1 MILNVIKWCTVQG
14 QLGPARG
21 QVMWLKMAAISSLIL
36 SHPLSTD
43 EEGRKFLP
51 IRAL

>member
-14 QLGPARG
+14 QLGPGKGARSCG
-21 QVMWLKMAAISSLIL
+21 SKMAAISSLIL

-43 EEGRKFLP
+43 EEGRKFSP
-51 IRAL
+51 